1 MTFQIT
7 RAFKG
12 LGDELQRAQ
21 KRCCLAGEA
30 QARMWGLKV
39 GSLLKMQGRFST
51 GPCLLSFPSSQKENK
66 TLAFPAND

>member
-12 LGDELQRAQ
+12 LEDELQRAQ

-30 QARMWGLKV
+30 QARMWG
-39 GSLLKMQGRFST
+39 RFESRIAI
-51 GPCLLSFPSSQKENK
+51 EN
-66 TLAFPAND
+66 ARQI